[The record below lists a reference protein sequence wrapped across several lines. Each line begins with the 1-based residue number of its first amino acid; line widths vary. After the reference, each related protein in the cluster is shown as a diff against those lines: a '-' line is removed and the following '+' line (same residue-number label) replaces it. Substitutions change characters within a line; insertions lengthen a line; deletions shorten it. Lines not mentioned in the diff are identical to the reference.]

1 MKFGTLFHHRHH
13 LMRLSLAVAL
23 VWIGVAPAV
32 ADSDTVSHE
41 QARRLVEAGKIRPLQ
56 EIVEMLRVK
65 VPGQHLETE
74 LEYDDDG
81 LVYDFKIL
89 RPGGRIQE
97 VEVDAASGKILTIE
111 DDD

>member
-1 MKFGTLFHHRHH
+1 MILHGSHRIS
-13 LMRLSLAVAL
+13 LYLATALSVLAAM
-23 VWIGVAPAV
+23 PAA
-32 ADSDTVSHE
+32 ADSDTVS
-41 QARRLVEAGKIRPLQ
+41 QDTARRLVESGKIRPLQ

-74 LEYDDDG
+74 LEYDDSGSG

-89 RPGGRIQE
+89 RPGGRVQE
-97 VEVDAASGKILTIE
+97 VEVDATNGKILAIE

>member
-1 MKFGTLFHHRHH
+1 MKFETLFLRRPH

-23 VWIGVAPAV
+23 LWIAVAQAA

>member
-1 MKFGTLFHHRHH
+1 MIFRGSHAIAA
-13 LMRLSLAVAL
+13 SLAVILSLSAL
-23 VWIGVAPAV
+23 APAS
-32 ADSDTVSHE
+32 ADDDAVSHE

-56 EIVEMLRVK
+56 EIVEMLRAQI
-65 VPGQHLETE
+65 PGQHLETE
-74 LEYDDDG
+74 LEYDDNR

-97 VEVDAASGKILTIE
+97 VEVDAASGKILKIE

>member
-1 MKFGTLFHHRHH
+1 MFLRRPH
-13 LMRLSLAVAL
+13 LSCLGLAIAL
-23 VWIGVAPAV
+23 AGMAGAPA
-32 ADSDTVSHE
+32 AAESDTVSHE
-41 QARRLVEAGKIRPLQ
+41 QARRLVEAGTIRPLQ
-56 EIVEMLRVK
+56 EIVEMLRIK